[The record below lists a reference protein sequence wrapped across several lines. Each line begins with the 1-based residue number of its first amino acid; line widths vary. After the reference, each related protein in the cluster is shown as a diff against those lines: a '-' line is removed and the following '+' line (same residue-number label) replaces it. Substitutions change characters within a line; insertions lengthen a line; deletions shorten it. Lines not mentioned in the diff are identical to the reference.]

1 MTQGQRSALFW
12 VFLALFVGIVV
23 VALLVALGV
32 GPFGDAAPAFQN
44 LAIGTIL
51 AGVFGAVLTTY
62 RVAFSGGRDLFITLD
77 FEGTPGQNIDLVP
90 QGDYEIWDQK
100 KGRVGRTGHL
110 LAQFG
115 QGGWSCRLPGHVGRD
130 DSVRFVFRDRSGQQW
145 EVRYFSPLFNEQP
158 VVRRQ

>member
-1 MTQGQRSALFW
+1 MTQSQRSALFW
-12 VFLALFVGIVV
+12 VFLTLFVGIVV
-23 VALLVALGV
+23 VSLLVALRV
-32 GPFGDAAPAFQN
+32 GPFSDATPAFQD
-44 LAIGTIL
+44 LAVATVVGGL
-51 AGVFGAVLTTY
+51 VGAVLTTY

-100 KGRVGRTGHL
+100 KARVGRTGHL

-115 QGGWSCRLPGHVGRD
+115 QGGWSCRLPDHVGRD
-130 DSVRFVFRDRSGQQW
+130 DSVRSVFHDRSGQRW